1 MSQTTRSNFWT
12 LTLSFL
18 FFLTVSVC
26 KLLDMSRFDSMNFYL
41 QHIRKNII
49 MFEVTTSSTR
59 NWCFDLLYFIER
71 PWFLLCSIAGFA
83 GFLHIG
89 GYCGAI
95 WFGKHK
101 KQHPMFSE
109 HTQNISKFWLQWI
122 SANRATIIDLV
133 SIRVPFGSNSYVWGR
148 RDRTSAVGTS

>member
-12 LTLSFL
+12 LIFFVFFWPFL
-18 FFLTVSVC
+18 FVNYWICPDLTQWFGIFATHPKKHHHVRGHHVINHELVFWCSVFHWAPMM
-26 KLLDMSRFDSMNFYL
+26 D
-41 QHIRKNII
+41 
-49 MFEVTTSSTR
+49 
-59 NWCFDLLYFIER
+59 
-71 PWFLLCSIAGFA
+71 LLCSIAGFA
-83 GFLHIG
+83 GFFHIG
-89 GYCGAI
+89 GYCGSI